1 MTYQRGSLPRPL
13 KEISSCGGFRAYML
27 SALIPSRRSY
37 PAMLLAEQ
45 LAHQRLVH
53 PSPLVL
59 GTTPLKTQTPAVD
72 RDRAVSRRSDILL
85 LYYYKYGLYLSST

>member
-1 MTYQRGSLPRPL
+1 
-13 KEISSCGGFRAYML
+13 ML
-27 SALIPSRRSY
+27 SALILTQRSY

-72 RDRAVSRRSDILL
+72 RDRAVSRRSEPNSRILL
-85 LYYYKYGLYLSST
+85 IDEQSNPWKLLHLQDRTSRHRGAEQGR